1 LLVTGLTSNTAYYFG
16 VRAIDDGGNQSP
28 LSNVASAQTAL
39 RQGFTIVS
47 IPLTLAAPNNTAD
60 TVFGDDV
67 GVPVF
72 AYRWNPS
79 GLLASD
85 GCWEGTQST
94 ATFPVCGALGSVQTG
109 AAYFLFVDIGGRA
122 VLDATGTSVS
132 AATFEVPLELGFNLV
147 GNPYGQ
153 EILLSAVQV
162 KRGTDSP
169 VPYATA
175 VTNNWVAP
183 AVYVYDGATTQAV
196 GLTTTPPAVFKPWN
210 GLWVQSLVSDAV
222 LVFTAP

>member
-1 LLVTGLTSNTAYYFG
+1 LLVTGLTSNTAYYFA

-132 AATFEVPLELGFNLV
+132 AATFEVSLELGFNLV

-162 KRGTDSP
+162 KSGTGAP

-175 VTNNWVAP
+175 VTNNWVAR

-196 GLTTTPPAVFKPWN
+196 GIATTPPAAFKPWN
-210 GLWVQSLVSDAV
+210 GVWVQSLVSDAV